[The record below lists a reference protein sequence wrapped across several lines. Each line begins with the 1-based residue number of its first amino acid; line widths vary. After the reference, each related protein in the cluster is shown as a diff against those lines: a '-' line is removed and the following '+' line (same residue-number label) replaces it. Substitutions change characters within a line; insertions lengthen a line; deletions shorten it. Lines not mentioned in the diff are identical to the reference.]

1 MITLL
6 DAFAQ
11 VLLFVVV
18 GWIGVI
24 WLLRRFL

>member
-1 MITLL
+1 MAML

-11 VLLFVVV
+11 FLLFVVL

>member
-1 MITLL
+1 MMAML
-6 DAFAQ
+6 DTFAQ
-11 VLLFVVV
+11 FLLFVVV